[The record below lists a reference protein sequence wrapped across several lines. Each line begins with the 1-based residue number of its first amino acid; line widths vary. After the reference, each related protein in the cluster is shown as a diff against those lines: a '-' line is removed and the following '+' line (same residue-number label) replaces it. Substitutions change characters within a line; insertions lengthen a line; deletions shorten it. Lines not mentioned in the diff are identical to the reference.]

1 MIDITH
7 RNPRKL
13 VLLSSDH
20 CHQSSARNSRA
31 CTVSSHWRAF
41 VQCLL
46 VMVLLASCSNRTEL
60 NDSVSQLTFKTLSGQ
75 ALKVSEVTGPLLIN
89 FWSTSCTICVA
100 EMPDMARLY
109 GDYADKGLELVAVAM
124 AYDPPNHVL
133 EMTERRKF
141 PFPVALDLGGEAVDA
156 FGDIKGTPTS
166 YLLDAEGRLVKRY
179 VGAIP
184 FDGLRKELDE
194 LLGIS

>member
-1 MIDITH
+1 M
-7 RNPRKL
+7 
-13 VLLSSDH
+13 
-20 CHQSSARNSRA
+20 A
-31 CTVSSHWRAF
+31 
-41 VQCLL
+41 
-46 VMVLLASCSNRTEL
+46 LLASCSNRTEL
-60 NDSVSQLTFKTLSGQ
+60 NDSVAQLTFKTLSGEP
-75 ALKVSEVTGPLLIN
+75 LKVSEVTGPLLIN

-133 EMTERRKF
+133 EMAERRSF
-141 PFPVALDLGGEAVDA
+141 PFPVALDIGGEAVDA

-166 YLLDAEGRLVKRY
+166 YLLDSDGKLVKRY

-184 FDGLRKELDE
+184 FDGLREELDE
-194 LLGIS
+194 LFGIS